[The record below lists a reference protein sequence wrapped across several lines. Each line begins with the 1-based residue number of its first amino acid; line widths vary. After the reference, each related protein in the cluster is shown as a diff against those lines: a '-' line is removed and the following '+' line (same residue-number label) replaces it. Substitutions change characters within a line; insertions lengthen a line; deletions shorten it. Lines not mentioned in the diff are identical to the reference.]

1 MLTDEYFNDLSV
13 YNETVTMFFRGYEP
27 WNVNNEAIV
36 YIIEDDGKIKENKSL
51 FKDSGLTSKRVQGKS
66 FLTYI

>member
-1 MLTDEYFNDLSV
+1 
-13 YNETVTMFFRGYEP
+13 MFFRGYEP

-51 FKDSGLTSKRVQGKS
+51 FKDSNLTSERVLGKHV
-66 FLTYI
+66 LTYI